1 MHDVSDMAVFVEVV
15 RHGGFSAA
23 ARHTGLATSV
33 VSDRVKALEAR
44 LGLKL
49 LNRTTRSQVLT
60 ENGRLYFNQASQLVE
75 AIAHL
80 EAQVMERCDAPRGD
94 LRVTAPGPLGR
105 LHIAPIV
112 GRFCRDHPQIRVHL
126 TLDDRF
132 SDIAA
137 EGFDIAIRG
146 GPTVDSQFTGRRL
159 FETRRVVVASPQ
171 YLHQQGLPASVDALK
186 RHRCLVFNS
195 AGHFHGQWRFGRG
208 ERQRLLRVEGAMAS
222 TQSELPI
229 AWAVAGLGITQK
241 SWWEV
246 ARHVYSGHLQT
257 LLESEEPEPVSFY
270 AIHPVRLA
278 QSRKVSLFI
287 TALAEY
293 FEAGALE
300 QKTFRYERH

>member
-33 VSDRVKALEAR
+33 VSDRVKALETR
-44 LGLKL
+44 LGVKL

-60 ENGRLYFNQASQLVE
+60 EGGTLYFGQACQIVD
-75 AIAHL
+75 AIARM
-80 EAQVMERCDAPRGD
+80 EAQVMERCDAPSGE

-105 LHIAPIV
+105 LHIAALV
-112 GRFCRDHPQIRVHL
+112 GRFCLEYPRIRVHL

-132 SDIAA
+132 SDIAG

-146 GPTVDSQFTGRRL
+146 GPAIDSQFTGRQL
-159 FETRRVVVASPQ
+159 FSTRRVLVASPQ
-171 YLHQQGLPASVDALK
+171 YLCQRGAPASVDALK
-186 RHRCLVFNS
+186 HHRCLVFNS
-195 AGHFHGQWRFGRG
+195 AAHFHAQWRFGRG
-208 ERQRLLRVEGAMAS
+208 ERQRLLRVDGAMAS

-229 AWAVAGLGITQK
+229 AWALAGLGITQK

-246 ARHVYSGHLQT
+246 ASHVHSGHLQT
-257 LLESEEPEPVSFY
+257 LLEGEEPEPVSFY